1 MQPPSGG
8 KIRVSCNESFVT
20 HEEETQDLEG
30 KNDKNQLITKDTAA
44 FARKDTLLQEIK

>member
-1 MQPPSGG
+1 MQPPAGG

-30 KNDKNQLITKDTAA
+30 RLDKNQLKTKETAA
-44 FARKDTLLQEIK
+44 FARKDTLLDEIK